1 MKNAKK
7 IQKVLMTGCLIILF
21 LFTCSIVIRL
31 FTRQV
36 LIVGMG
42 MDNAFTRLVFFDN
55 VDMQRQPG
63 YQAMVYGDT
72 DDYSVE
78 WAAEYPFDN
87 IEQPI
92 SAEDAPK
99 SSGILDRYTQIVAS
113 LKGRIEN
120 YVQADLVGYTAITE
134 MGSAYEKAIGWN
146 FSPFNEYNGIYQM
159 SDGYWTVLK
168 SKKDMSEHISSFISF
183 HEFCEE
189 NEVDFLYVQAPYK
202 ISKYE
207 DVGLSGVTDFS
218 NQNADDLLNG
228 LEAAGIDIFDLRAVI
243 YEEGLSHHQLFFQT
257 DHHWKGETGLWAA
270 ARIAEHLNV
279 NYGFQIDSFLLK
291 PEEFYNVNYPEF
303 FLGSLGRKVTLGRA
317 KPEDIS
323 LLYPKYE
330 TYLHFEIPSIGIDLT
345 GDFSITY
352 NMEAVDDIDYYN
364 KDPYHV
370 YSYGDR
376 AVIRYENFNKVQE
389 DKKILFIHDSFSDCV
404 VSFLALGLQKME
416 ALDLRYFTGSLE
428 AYIEESQPDMI
439 IVMYNA
445 GELSFDVDMTTHTNL
460 YDFR

>member
-1 MKNAKK
+1 MKIAKK
-7 IQKVLMTGCLIILF
+7 FQKILMTGCLTILL

-55 VDMQRQPG
+55 VDMQRQPD
-63 YQAMVYGDT
+63 YQAMIYGDT
-72 DDYSVE
+72 DDYSVD
-78 WAAEYPFDN
+78 WSAEYPFDY
-87 IEQPI
+87 IEQTIPAGEVPENNDI
-92 SAEDAPK
+92 VQ
-99 SSGILDRYTQIVAS
+99 RYTQIVVS

-120 YVQADLVGYTAITE
+120 YVQDDLVGYTSITE
-134 MGSAYEKAIGWN
+134 LGSAYEKLIGWN

-159 SDGYWTVLK
+159 TDGYWTVLK
-168 SKKDMSEHISSFISF
+168 SKKDMSEHVASFVFF
-183 HEFCEE
+183 HDFCEE
-189 NEVDFLYVQAPYK
+189 NEADFLYIQAPYK
-202 ISKYE
+202 VSKYD

-218 NQNADDLLNG
+218 NQNADDLLSG
-228 LEAAGIDIFDLRAVI
+228 LKSAEIDALDLRTEI
-243 YEEGLSHHQLFFQT
+243 YEQKLPHHQLFFQT

-270 ARIAEHLNV
+270 AEIAEYLNT
-279 NYGFQIDSFLLK
+279 NYGFQIHLSLFE
-291 PEEFYNVNYPEF
+291 PEAFYSVDYPEL

-323 LLYPKYE
+323 LIYPRYE
-330 TYLHFEIPSIGIDLT
+330 TNLHFEIPSIGIDLS

-352 NMEAVDDIDYYN
+352 NMEAVDEIDYYN
-364 KDPYHV
+364 KDPYHA

-376 AVIRYENFNKVQE
+376 AIIRFENFNQVQE
-389 DKKILFIHDSFSDCV
+389 DKKILFIHDSFGDCV
-404 VSFLALGLQKME
+404 ISFLALGLRNME

-428 AYIEESQPDMI
+428 TYIKGSKPDMI

-445 GELSFDVDMTTHTNL
+445 GELSFEVDMTTHTNL